1 MRGGRGKTK
10 RLRIFYL
17 PRAIFAIP
25 GPPWLGVYSRRGR
38 SHINSFTW
46 CVNYFASPNVFVFRV
61 SGESKFYITQASS
74 KAIREAAQ
82 AVRIGNFKLSL
93 SGLLRML
100 RLVTFVG
107 RFPLRLWRYLVQV
120 TVKSIPIMIHSSST
134 IRYGIRHLPVNQS
147 SIKTDRSFSAV
158 IASASAPV
166 GARYRYLI
174 DLAWDRVRAGKAAAG
189 ATPAA
194 RMNSTTESLSLNRTM
209 LNKETF
215 KGSKSEFGDQRESY
229 YVVVICGGMRT
240 SWRKWKKW
248 VDSFILNQFIKFLSN
263 VGHGDL

>member
-46 CVNYFASPNVFVFRV
+46 CVNYFASPNVFVSQV
-61 SGESKFYITQASS
+61 SGESKFYITQ
-74 KAIREAAQ
+74 AIREAAQ
-82 AVRIGNFKLSL
+82 AVRIGNLKLSP

-189 ATPAA
+189 ATPARAA
-194 RMNSTTESLSLNRTM
+194 RMNSTT
-209 LNKETF
+209 
-215 KGSKSEFGDQRESY
+215 
-229 YVVVICGGMRT
+229 
-240 SWRKWKKW
+240 
-248 VDSFILNQFIKFLSN
+248 
-263 VGHGDL
+263 